1 MKLELTEDEIQAT
14 LDAINRFKP
23 NDPGLEKTYEI
34 EFVITHTDSSTLNS
48 IELFL
53 NQNEIAFTELKTNAS
68 DIFLVMEMK
77 LDKDRIIDIE
87 SSLTYFANKH
97 GLKYDGWGAFE

>member
-1 MKLELTEDEIQAT
+1 MKSVLTEDEIQAT
-14 LDAINRFKP
+14 LDAIDRFKP

-34 EFVITHTDSSTLNS
+34 EFVIANSNSSTLNS

-53 NQNEIAFTELKTNAS
+53 NQNEVTFKMVKISGS
-68 DIFLVMEMK
+68 DILVVIEMK
-77 LDKDRIIDIE
+77 LDKDKILRIE

-97 GLKYDGWGAFE
+97 GLKYEGWGAFE